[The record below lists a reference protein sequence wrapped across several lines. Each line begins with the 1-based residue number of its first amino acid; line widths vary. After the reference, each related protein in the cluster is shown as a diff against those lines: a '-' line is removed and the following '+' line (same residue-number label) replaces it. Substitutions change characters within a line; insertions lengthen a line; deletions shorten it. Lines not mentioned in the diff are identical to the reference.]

1 MQLLIILTALTLP
14 AAELSCHEIS
24 SGLVLETK
32 RWIVER
38 WVVEYAEQLF
48 NLLHVQ
54 VTYRTEFIGAL
65 SPEDGAHPETPV
77 ARVLSATSDD
87 PAVYTFTGNEL
98 YVRARV
104 TSSRPHPRPY
114 AKGDLEMAWTQPVR
128 PPRTGDDDA
137 PRSDTPPTIDPEP
150 SESDR

>member
-1 MQLLIILTALTLP
+1 
-14 AAELSCHEIS
+14 
-24 SGLVLETK
+24 
-32 RWIVER
+32 
-38 WVVEYAEQLF
+38 
-48 NLLHVQ
+48 
-54 VTYRTEFIGAL
+54 GA
-65 SPEDGAHPETPV
+65 PPDTPG
-77 ARVLSATSDD
+77 ARVLAATSDD

-137 PRSDTPPTIDPEP
+137 PPTIDPEP